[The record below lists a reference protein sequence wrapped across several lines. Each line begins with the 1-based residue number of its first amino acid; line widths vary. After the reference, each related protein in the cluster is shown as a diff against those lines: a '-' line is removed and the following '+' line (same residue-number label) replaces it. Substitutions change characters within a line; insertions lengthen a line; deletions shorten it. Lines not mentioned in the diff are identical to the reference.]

1 MQKNIPFSYGIHR
14 SPSIGNDGELSE
26 CVNLMPKNGEIV
38 NIHPPQDIG
47 ITLQEGEKLLY
58 VHNVSGENNYIVLL
72 PNAEIGG
79 TLAYYNEKSER
90 HIIEDESMYWNS
102 TVNSVCSVGNTLI
115 VLFDSGI
122 RYYLFKSGT
131 YKSLG
136 SHVPDLEI
144 VFGLQA
150 RKDSE
155 GTNQNVYITES
166 TENRIFSVGTYKV
179 NGTGNNEMLNQV
191 FSLLNPVLDKERE
204 NGRFFNPFLVRYAYR
219 THGGAYLYV
228 SNPVLMVPNSGAF
241 PYIEAVGGLEFK
253 LSGYDNFTSKSEMFN
268 LFLVQGPTLVGAQNI
283 YFRFNS
289 CELCYKILDLNAFSM
304 IEDWSDIIQ
313 SIDIFVTNPSIS
325 RLKNEGSCNIYI
337 HGAQYGPNYKPSGG
351 YMNTD
356 SGVFCYSGDYDFSN
370 ADLITLPQMDNKEYE
385 DAIANEGVF
394 RLAES
399 ITIEDLKNRY
409 NKYDGGFIPADVGSL
424 NNINSR
430 EQLDTSYDYHSRDN
444 IVPSYAFPYNS
455 RLNISGIKRYP
466 YCPSANM
473 MFTYTNGYKN
483 EEGNAVQ
490 KVYNVTVYAY
500 LAESGKK
507 VKVIGRRTQLYDMP
521 SWVFFPSSKAT
532 MLIFERYDLETQEY
546 TYASLPL
553 KQHKTLDGSYYMK
566 REESEVL
573 SFNPFEKEQIEF
585 TSERPAI
592 LNEEYDDFV
601 LEPNKIYTSE
611 VDNPFVFPLS
621 GINTIGTGDIISICS
636 TTKAL
641 SQGQFGQFPLYVF
654 SSDGIWAMEVDA
666 DTGLYSS
673 IHPVSRDVCS
683 NSKSIVQIDNAIVFA
698 SEQGL
703 KLLQGSDVALISRA
717 MDGYNMDKSI
727 YNILAEYSDLFVE
740 DNKTFVDVLRDCS
753 IVYDYP
759 NALLHIYPSEG
770 TKHYIYSFE
779 SGEYASFVGHQLES
793 SVPGYPESVLQI
805 GDKLFSYKNKMSDV
819 IQKGYLITRPLSFD
833 DPLAMKIIED
843 LRIIS
848 RRSSGESKVRYAVFA
863 SNDNRVWCQLYSL
876 RSRSYKYFRF
886 VVFTD
891 MYDVDTISGMSV
903 QFSYKRTG
911 KMR

>member
-38 NIHPPQDIG
+38 NIHPPQYIG
-47 ITLQEGEKLLY
+47 ITLQDGEKLLY
-58 VHNVSGENNYIVLL
+58 VHSVSGENNYIVLL
-72 PNAEIGG
+72 PNAESGG

-90 HIIEDESMYWNS
+90 KVIEESDLFEYKNIY
-102 TVNSVCSVGNTLI
+102 SVSSVGNTII
-115 VLFDSGI
+115 VFSDSGL

-144 VFGLQA
+144 VFGLKEV
-150 RKDSE
+150 RNSFE
-155 GTNQNVYITES
+155 RGTNITITDDGSGS
-166 TENRIFSVGTYKV
+166 TNIPRPGTYEIIG
-179 NGTGNNEMLNQV
+179 NGNNEILNGV
-191 FSLLNPVLDKERE
+191 FSLLNPFLEEQRE
-204 NGRFFNPFLVRYAYR
+204 SGHFFNPFLVRYAYR
-219 THGGAYLYV
+219 TYGGSYMYV
-228 SNPVLMVPNSGAF
+228 SNPVLMIPNSGIF
-241 PYIEAVGGLEFK
+241 PFVEASDGFEMKRGDFTFTTKDEGYEDNLGTGVF
-253 LSGYDNFTSKSEMFN
+253 LSGIK
-268 LFLVQGPTLVGAQNI
+268 NI
-283 YFRFNS
+283 NAYIYTCS
-289 CELCYKILDLNAFSM
+289 LMYKIINKNSLDIIS
-304 IEDWSDIIQ
+304 DWSDIIR
-313 SIDIFVTNPSIS
+313 SVDIFITNPSIS
-325 RLKNEGSCNIYI
+325 RLKNEGTCSIFV
-337 HGAQYGPNYKPSGG
+337 HGSLATPKQKPSGG
-351 YMNTD
+351 YMKRFNSTIY
-356 SGVFCYSGDYDFSN
+356 GYSGDYDLTN
-370 ADLITLPQMDNKEYE
+370 TDYIILPQMEEKEYR
-385 DAIANEGVF
+385 DSIVNEGVF
-394 RLAES
+394 RLADS
-399 ITIEDLKNRY
+399 IDIEELKN
-409 NKYDGGFIPADVGSL
+409 KKQDEDGFILADVGSL

-430 EQLDTSYDYHSRDN
+430 EQLDTEYDYNSRDK
-444 IVPSYAFPYNS
+444 IVSTYGFPYNS
-455 RLNISGIKRYP
+455 RINITGIKRYP
-466 YCPSANM
+466 YCPKANM
-473 MFTYTNGYKN
+473 MFTFTNGYITDR
-483 EEGNAVQ
+483 GNYVQ
-490 KVYNVTVYAY
+490 KTYDVSVYAY
-500 LAESGKK
+500 LQEFGKT
-507 VKVIGRRTQLYDMP
+507 VKVSSVASQIYDMP
-521 SWVFFPSSKAT
+521 AWLYFPSSKANKI
-532 MLIFERYDLETQEY
+532 IFERYDSETQQY
-546 TYASLPL
+546 SYATISL
-553 KQHKTLDGSYYMK
+553 KQHQSLNGSYYINEK
-566 REESEVL
+566 DDSY
-573 SFNPFEKEQIEF
+573 FEKEQIEF

-592 LNEEYDDFV
+592 LDEEYDDFV
-601 LEPNKIYTSE
+601 SEPNKIYTSE

-636 TTKAL
+636 ATKAL

-654 SSDGIWAMEVDA
+654 SSDGIWAMEVNA

-717 MDGYNMDKSI
+717 MDGYNMDRSI
-727 YNILAEYSDLFVE
+727 YNILSEYSELFVE
-740 DNKTFVDVLRDCS
+740 DGKTFVDLLRDCS

-863 SNDNRVWCQLYSL
+863 SNDNRAWCQLYSL